1 MEFIK
6 NNHNRDRT
14 VVHRLNSQSFEYSYQ
29 SMGTICQNPTVS
41 AYPLEIQLHE
51 SIPFGSCCIKPKGR
65 VLNQSTKSISMTE
78 GKPLKT
84 VPFMPL
90 EFFSR

>member
-29 SMGTICQNPTVS
+29 SMGPVCQNLTVS
-41 AYPLEIQLHE
+41 AYPLGIQLSYMSE
-51 SIPFGSCCIKPKGR
+51 SHSVLV
-65 VLNQSTKSISMTE
+65 VLNQ
-78 GKPLKT
+78 
-84 VPFMPL
+84 
-90 EFFSR
+90 